1 MQLPSAAVLASWPTP
16 NYDNPKTRGHLGM
29 VVGVLLVVLVTI
41 ILAVRLYARKWLTR
55 GFGLDDVFIIV
66 AYFPATAF
74 TITGI
79 VAEEGCH
86 WNRHTWDVEPED
98 FIMGLKL
105 A

>member
-66 AYFPATAF
+66 AY
-74 TITGI
+74 
-79 VAEEGCH
+79 VY
-86 WNRHTWDVEPED
+86 
-98 FIMGLKL
+98 
-105 A
+105 